1 MKTYY
6 APAER
11 ATPAELQKAIETAI
25 NNPVINELMNIVS
38 GLLAVLNE
46 QRQILAVNDC
56 LLQTLVIKD
65 VSQVLGLRPGEAV
78 NCIHAHDMPGGC
90 GTSEF
95 CSTCG
100 AVMAMVKSLEL
111 NSPVENTCAITIDKL
126 GEKEDIY
133 FLVRSSPLTFQGTRL
148 LLFYFQNITNQQKWA
163 QIERLF
169 FHDINNI
176 ITPLLGAS
184 ELLTYEANRETQ
196 DLAQII
202 YQLSLRLTGEVS
214 MQKYL
219 STKKNIDY
227 QPILQQV
234 SVTQIF
240 KNINDMF
247 VNHPSAKHKLF
258 TLPESLPNLSFN
270 TDLSLLIRV
279 INNMLINAFEAS
291 DEGDEVKVSLDLSS
305 GNITF
310 LIWNRQAIPP
320 DIAKRIFQRNFSTKA
335 DIGRGLG
342 TFSMKLFGEEFL
354 GARVNFKTSESE
366 GTVFSLSLDI

>member
-56 LLQTLVIKD
+56 LLQTLGIKD

-100 AVMAMVKSLEL
+100 AVMVMVKSLEL

-148 LLFYFQNITNQQKWA
+148 LLFFFQNITNQQKWA

-354 GARVNFKTSESE
+354 GAKVNFKSSESE

>member
-1 MKTYY
+1 MKTCF

-11 ATPAELQKAIETAI
+11 AAPGDLQKAIETAI
-25 NNPVINELMNIVS
+25 KNPVINELMHIVS

-46 QRQILAVNDC
+46 QRQILAVNYC
-56 LLQTLVIKD
+56 FLKTLGIKD
-65 VSQVLGLRPGEAV
+65 ASQILGLRPGEAV

-100 AVMAMVKSLEL
+100 AVMAMVSSLEL
-111 NSPVENTCAITIDKL
+111 NRPVENTCAITVDKL
-126 GEKEDIY
+126 GKNEDMY
-133 FLVRSSPLTFQGTRL
+133 FRVRSCPLTFQGTRL
-148 LLFYFQNITNQQKWA
+148 LLFFIQDISSHQKWA
-163 QIERLF
+163 QIERVF

-176 ITPLLGAS
+176 VTPLLGAS
-184 ELLTYEANRETQ
+184 ELLTLEGSRETQ

-219 STKKNIDY
+219 TATKTINY
-227 QPILQQV
+227 QPILQLV

-240 KNINDMF
+240 KDINDMF
-247 VNHPSAKHKLF
+247 FNHPAAKHKLF
-258 TLPESLPNLSFN
+258 TLPETLPNLSFN
-270 TDLSLLIRV
+270 TDLYLLIRV

-291 DEGDEVKVSLDLSS
+291 DEGDEVKVSVDLSS

-354 GARVNFKTSESE
+354 GAKVNFKSSESE